1 MPGHGYHSICWVFLL
16 LLLLAACTEARGW
29 SMPHYVGFHDFDRGC
44 ALNFELRGEKTRLTI
59 SNDGIITF
67 KSADRKGAGD
77 VESTRIVAEIS
88 GADRVLELRSIS
100 ASDRHPVGWMSLR
113 QLQALREA
121 CPSSAR
127 FIEDDR

>member
-1 MPGHGYHSICWVFLL
+1 MSGRGCHSICWVFLL
-16 LLLLAACTEARGW
+16 LLLLAACTEGRGRY
-29 SMPHYVGFHDFDRGC
+29 MPHYVGFRDFDRGC

-67 KSADRKGAGD
+67 KSAYRKGAAD
-77 VESTRIVAEIS
+77 VEGTRIVAEIS

-100 ASDRHPVGWMSLR
+100 ASDRHSVGLMSLR